1 MITTPH
7 TMTAHK
13 PPLVQIRP
21 AILAAEDAAAYLS
34 ISVRTMQTLVA
45 SGQLAKPRKISPGR
59 VGWLVQDLDT
69 FATSRPVADEL
80 PPPNTSHRKGVEWPF
95 PKKGGPTPMTEAEKA
110 ADAKA
115 ELDRLG
121 EALV

>member
-1 MITTPH
+1 MITTK
-7 TMTAHK
+7 TMAAHK
-13 PPLVQIRP
+13 APVVQIRP
-21 AILAAEDAAAYLS
+21 AILAADDAAAYLS
-34 ISVRTMQTLVA
+34 ISVRTMQTLVS

-95 PKKGGPTPMTEAEKA
+95 PQKGGPAPMTEAKKA
-110 ADAKA
+110 AELKA
-115 ELDRLG
+115 ELDGLG